1 MFWGHSKLD
10 LKMSTRPQ
18 TGRHLPERF
27 FNTFLRLF
35 PAEFREH
42 FAGEMRAVF
51 REQEADARAA
61 GGTAYL
67 RFCWETGR
75 GLIAAAFR
83 EHREILFRDVDYGL
97 RLMRKDLSFTAVV
110 VAILGMAIGASTAAF
125 MAAHAVLIEP
135 LPFTGGNHLIHLQQR
150 RPAIGV
156 DNLLFSVK
164 EIQDYRSQNHT
175 LDSVVEFHEM
185 TFSLLGGNE
194 PERVDTG
201 VVSANF
207 FHVLGVSPL
216 YGRTFMDEDDQPN
229 ARPVLVL
236 SYRFWQKAFA
246 GDPNVVGHKYSM
258 NDKEHVVVGI
268 LPPIPQFP
276 AEVDVYM
283 PTVACPSRSGEHAL
297 HERSWHMMNVFA
309 TLKPGVTM
317 AQAQADLNRIAERLQ
332 DTYPEEYPRAKGY
345 EISLQPV
352 HQELSRG
359 IRPVLIVLAAAT
371 GLLLL
376 LACANVTG
384 IMVSRVLARTRELT
398 VRAVLGASRNR
409 IVRSLITEGI
419 LLAMFG
425 GLIGWVLAY
434 SSLGLLVSFTSR
446 YTSLASQ
453 LQFTPQVGAFCFLVS
468 LGCGVA
474 IGFLPALGVRYSPL
488 FTMEVCN
495 TSLPPGRLNSKG
507 RSVLI
512 AVQLALSVILLVGAG
527 LALRTV
533 MQLERVDA
541 GFRPSG
547 LLTARIYILN
557 GRYRE
562 FFSQLLERTQ
572 RLPGVESAGLA
583 SSIPL
588 HALNADGPQPV
599 EVRDAEAPPDAKP
612 NLPVIR
618 IVTPGYFRTLG
629 ASIAQGRDF
638 NDQDSDAASRVVI
651 VNEHMA
657 KHYWPRGDVIG
668 KQISVANGEWL
679 PIIGVVSDIRHAAL
693 DREPV
698 DEAYGSFGE
707 APQPVMSIVVRS
719 SQPSPEFSQQIAW
732 IAHDIDPNAV
742 VADVQPMM
750 QVRSDWLEPRRT
762 TAIFLS
768 TFALVA
774 LCITASGISG
784 MMAVAVGERKHE
796 IGVRLA
802 MGATPSTVICSM
814 MKQVL
819 AVTTVGL
826 AAGFGAAWAMSTAMS
841 SVISGVTPRDR
852 ITFAASAALLLAVA
866 TASGF
871 VPLKQISKLDPVV
884 LLKTE

>member
-1 MFWGHSKLD
+1 MFWARSKLD
-10 LKMSTRPQ
+10 VNMATQPQ
-18 TGRHLPERF
+18 TGRHLAERF
-27 FNTFLRLF
+27 FNAFLRLF

-42 FAGEMRAVF
+42 FAGEMRTVF
-51 REQEADARAA
+51 RDQEGDARAT
-61 GGTAYL
+61 GGITYL
-67 RFCWETGR
+67 RFCWETSR
-75 GLIAAAFR
+75 GLVVAAFR
-83 EHREILFRDVDYGL
+83 EHREILFQDVDYAL

-110 VAILGMAIGASTAAF
+110 IAILGMAIGASTAAF
-125 MAAHAVLIEP
+125 MAANAVLLEP

-156 DNLLFSVK
+156 DNMLFSVK
-164 EIQDYRSQNHT
+164 EIEDYRSQNHT

-185 TFSLLGGNE
+185 VFSLLGGNE

-207 FHVLGVSPL
+207 FRVLGVSPL
-216 YGRTFMDEDDQPN
+216 HGRTFMDEDDQPN
-229 ARPVLVL
+229 AHPVLVL

-246 GDPNVVGHKYSM
+246 GDPNVVGRKYSM

-283 PTVACPSRSGEHAL
+283 PTVACPTRSGEHAI

-317 AQAQADLNRIAERLQ
+317 AEAQGDLSRIAEGLQ
-332 DTYPEEYPRAKGY
+332 KTYPEEYPQAKGY

-352 HQELSRG
+352 HEELSRG

-384 IMVSRVLARTRELT
+384 IMVSRVLARIRELT
-398 VRAVLGASRNR
+398 VRSILGASRNR
-409 IVRSLITEGI
+409 IIRSLITEGI

-425 GLIGWVLAY
+425 GLVGWVLAY

-453 LQFTPQVGAFCFLVS
+453 LEFTPQIGAFCFLLSV
-468 LGCGVA
+468 GCGVA
-474 IGFLPALGVRYSPL
+474 IGLLPALGVRYTPL
-488 FTMEVCN
+488 FTMEAGN
-495 TSLPPGRLNSKG
+495 ASLPPGRLNSKG
-507 RSVLI
+507 RGVLI
-512 AVQLALSVILLVGAG
+512 ATQLALSVILLVGAG

-533 MQLERVDA
+533 MQLQRVDA

-557 GRYRE
+557 DRYRE
-562 FFSQLLERTQ
+562 FFTQLLERTQ
-572 RLPGVESAGLA
+572 KLPGVESAGLA
-583 SSIPL
+583 STIPL
-588 HALNADGPQPV
+588 HAVNMDGPQPI
-599 EVRDAEAPPDAKP
+599 EVRDSEAPSDGKP
-612 NLPVIR
+612 NNPIIR
-618 IVTPGYFRTLG
+618 IVTPGYFSTLG
-629 ASIAQGRDF
+629 ANIVQGRDF
-638 NDQDSDAASRVVI
+638 SDRDTDATPAVI

-657 KHYWPRGDVIG
+657 THYWPRGDAIG
-668 KQISVANGEWL
+668 KQISVSPGQWI
-679 PIIGVVSDIRHAAL
+679 PIVGVVSDIRHAAL
-693 DREPV
+693 DKEPV
-698 DEAYGSFGE
+698 DEAYGSFWESRQGT
-707 APQPVMSIVVRS
+707 MSLVVRS
-719 SQPSPEFSQQIAW
+719 SQPSPELSQQIAW

-742 VADVQPMM
+742 VADVQPMT
-750 QVRSDWLEPRRT
+750 QLRSDWLEPRRT

-768 TFALVA
+768 VFAVVA

-802 MGATPSTVICSM
+802 LGATPSTVIRSM

-819 AVTTVGL
+819 TVTTIGL
-826 AAGFGAAWAMSTAMS
+826 AAGFVAAWAMSRFMA
-841 SVISGVTPRDR
+841 SVISGVTPRDG

-866 TASGF
+866 MASGF
-871 VPLKQISKLDPVV
+871 VPLKQIARLDPVV

>member
-1 MFWGHSKLD
+1 MFWDHNKLD
-10 LKMSTRPQ
+10 VNMATRPQ
-18 TGRHLPERF
+18 IGPRLLERF
-27 FNTFLRLF
+27 FNGLLRLF

-42 FAGEMRAVF
+42 FTGEMRTVF
-51 REQEADARAA
+51 RDQEADARAA
-61 GGTAYL
+61 GGKAYL
-67 RFCWETGR
+67 HFCWETSR
-75 GLIAAAFR
+75 GLVVAAFR
-83 EHREILFRDVDYGL
+83 EHREILFQDVEYAL
-97 RLMRKDLSFTAVV
+97 RLMRKDLSFTTVV
-110 VAILGMAIGASTAAF
+110 IAILGMAIGASTAAF
-125 MAAHAVLIEP
+125 MAANAILLEP

-156 DNLLFSVK
+156 EDMPFSVK
-164 EIQDYRSQNHT
+164 EIEDYRSQNHT

-185 TFSLLGGNE
+185 TFSLLGGNQ

-207 FHVLGVSPL
+207 FRVLGVSPL
-216 YGRTFMDEDDQPN
+216 YGRTFMDEDDQAN

-246 GDPNVVGHKYSM
+246 GDPNVVGRRYSM

-283 PTVACPSRSGEHAL
+283 PTVACPTRSGEHAL
-297 HERSWHMMNVFA
+297 QERSWHMMNVFA
-309 TLKPGVTM
+309 ALKPGVTM
-317 AQAQADLNRIAERLQ
+317 AEAQADLNGIAKRLRS
-332 DTYPEEYPRAKGY
+332 TYPEEYPQAKGY
-345 EISLQPV
+345 EIRLQPV
-352 HQELSRG
+352 HEELSRG

-384 IMVSRVLARTRELT
+384 IMVSRVLARARELT
-398 VRAVLGASRNR
+398 VRTILGASHNR

-419 LLAMFG
+419 LLAIFG
-425 GLIGWVLAY
+425 GLVGWVLAY

-453 LQFTPQVGAFCFLVS
+453 LKFTTQVAAFCFLLSV
-468 LGCGVA
+468 GCGVA
-474 IGFLPALGVRYSPL
+474 IGLLPALGVRYTSL
-488 FTMEVCN
+488 FTAGAGS

-507 RSVLI
+507 RGVLI
-512 AVQLALSVILLVGAG
+512 ATQLALSVILLVGAG

-541 GFRPSG
+541 GFRPGG

-562 FFSQLLERTQ
+562 FFGRLLERTR

-583 SSIPL
+583 STIPL
-588 HALNADGPQPV
+588 RAVNADGPEPV
-599 EVRDAEAPPDAKP
+599 EVRDAEAPPDGKP
-612 NLPVIR
+612 NLPVVR

-629 ASIAQGRDF
+629 ASILQGRDF
-638 NDQDSDAASRVVI
+638 NDQDTDATPAVI

-657 KHYWPRGDVIG
+657 KRYWPRGDAIG
-668 KQISVANGEWL
+668 KQISVSTGEWL
-679 PIIGVVSDIRHAAL
+679 PIVGVVSDIRHIAL
-693 DREPV
+693 DQEPI
-698 DEAYGSFGE
+698 DEAYGSFWE
-707 APQPVMSIVVRS
+707 SRQSAMNLVVRS
-719 SQPSPEFSQQIAW
+719 SQPLPEISQQLAW
-732 IAHDIDPNAV
+732 IAHDIDPTAV
-742 VADVQPMM
+742 VADVQAMT
-750 QVRSDWLEPRRT
+750 QLRSDWLEPRRT

-768 TFALVA
+768 VFALVA

-802 MGATPSTVICSM
+802 LGASPSTVIRSM
-814 MKQVL
+814 MKQVFAL
-819 AVTTVGL
+819 TAIGL
-826 AAGFGAAWAMSTAMS
+826 AAGFCAAWAMSTSMS
-841 SVISGVTPRDR
+841 SVISGVTPRDG
-852 ITFAASAALLLAVA
+852 ITFAASSALLLAVA
-866 TASGF
+866 IASGF
-871 VPLKQISKLDPVV
+871 VPLKQIAKLDPVV

>member
-1 MFWGHSKLD
+1 MFWARSTLD
-10 LKMSTRPQ
+10 LNMMTRPQ
-18 TGRHLPERF
+18 TGLSERF
-27 FNTFLRLF
+27 FNALLRLF

-42 FAGEMRAVF
+42 FAGEMRTVF
-51 REQEADARAA
+51 RDQEVDARSA

-67 RFCWETGR
+67 RFCLETSR
-75 GLIAAAFR
+75 GLVVGAFR
-83 EHREILFRDVDYGL
+83 EHREILFQDADYAL

-110 VAILGMAIGASTAAF
+110 IAILGMAIGASTAAF

-156 DNLLFSVK
+156 ENMPFSVK
-164 EIQDYRSQNHT
+164 EIEDYRSQNHT

-207 FHVLGVSPL
+207 FRVLGVSPL

-229 ARPVLVL
+229 AHPVLVL

-246 GDPNVVGHKYSM
+246 GDPNVVGRKYSM
-258 NDKEHVVVGI
+258 NDKEHTVVGV

-276 AEVDVYM
+276 SEVDVYM
-283 PTVACPSRSGEHAL
+283 PTVACPTRSGEHAM

-309 TLKPGVTM
+309 TLKPGVTI
-317 AQAQADLNRIAERLQ
+317 AQAQLDLNRIAERLQ
-332 DTYPEEYPRAKGY
+332 KAYPEEYPQAKGY

-352 HQELSRG
+352 HEELSRG

-384 IMVSRVLARTRELT
+384 IMVSRVLARSRELT
-398 VRAVLGASRNR
+398 VRSILGASRNR

-425 GLIGWVLAY
+425 GLVGWVLAY

-446 YTSLASQ
+446 FTSLASQ
-453 LQFTPQVGAFCFLVS
+453 LEFTPQIGAFCFLLSVS
-468 LGCGVA
+468 CGVA
-474 IGFLPALGVRYSPL
+474 IGLLPALGVRYTPL
-488 FTMEVCN
+488 FTMEVGN
-495 TSLPPGRLNSKG
+495 ASLPPGRLNSKG
-507 RSVLI
+507 RGVLI
-512 AVQLALSVILLVGAG
+512 ATQLALSVILLVGAG

-541 GFRPSG
+541 GFRPNG
-547 LLTARIYILN
+547 LLTARIYIL
-557 GRYRE
+557 GGKYRE
-562 FFSQLLERTQ
+562 FFSQLLERT
-572 RLPGVESAGLA
+572 RKLPGVESAGLA
-583 SSIPL
+583 STIPL
-588 HALNADGPQPV
+588 NAVNADGPEPL
-599 EVRDAEAPPDAKP
+599 EVRDAEAAPDGKP
-612 NLPVIR
+612 NLSVIR
-618 IVTPGYFRTLG
+618 IVTPGYFGTLG
-629 ASIAQGRDF
+629 ASLVQGRDF
-638 NDQDSDAASRVVI
+638 NNQDTDATPAVI

-657 KHYWPRGDVIG
+657 NHYWPQGDAIG
-668 KQISVANGEWL
+668 KQISVSSGEWL
-679 PIIGVVSDIRHAAL
+679 PIVGVVSDIRHVAL
-693 DREPV
+693 DKEPV
-698 DEAYGSFGE
+698 DEAYGSFWE
-707 APQPVMSIVVRS
+707 TRQSTMSLVVRS
-719 SQPSPEFSQQIAW
+719 SQPSPELSQQIAW

-742 VADVQPMM
+742 VADVQPMA
-750 QVRSDWLEPRRT
+750 QIRSEWLEPRRT

-768 TFALVA
+768 VFAVVA

-802 MGATPSTVICSM
+802 LGATPSIVIRSM

-819 AVTTVGL
+819 TVTAIGL
-826 AAGFGAAWAMSTAMS
+826 AAGFGAAWAMATFMS
-841 SVISGVTPRDR
+841 SVISGITPRDG
-852 ITFAASAALLLAVA
+852 ITFAASSALLLAVA
-866 TASGF
+866 ISSGF
-871 VPLKQISKLDPVV
+871 VPLKQIARLDPVV